1 MEMIIIE
8 QKSITIRDVAKKAG
22 VSVGTVSR
30 AFNNYSDISEK
41 TRNAILAISE
51 ELGYKPNMGGK
62 SSAVNRNYRIGMLI
76 EDYDNGGILNPI
88 VFETL
93 MAFKNTATRQGYETI
108 ILSTTTD
115 MQKSQNLTKLF
126 NEKNLDGAFIMG
138 IKLSD
143 DYYHQ
148 LSNIEY
154 PCVVFDINVKNSKTS
169 CVGVDNTKGAF
180 MAVEHL
186 IKLGHKKIA
195 FINGHMDAFVSY
207 ERLDGYYLALNRY
220 GITIDEDLIIHSDFT
235 SKGGEIAAEK
245 LLSLGKDFTAV
256 FCASDLMAVGA
267 IQTFDSLGISIP
279 DKVSVIGFDDINIGQ
294 YISPKLTT
302 IRQDREKIGESAANV
317 LVNLI
322 NGQSFDRIVIMPE
335 LIIREST
342 RELE

>member
-1 MEMIIIE
+1 ME
-8 QKSITIRDVAKKAG
+8 QKPVTIRDVAKKAG

-41 TRNAILAISE
+41 TRNSIFAVAE
-51 ELGYKPNMGGK
+51 ELGYKPNMASK
-62 SSAVNRNYRIGMLI
+62 NSENNKNFRLAMLI

-93 MAFKNTATRQGYETI
+93 MSFKNTATRHGYETI

-115 MQKSQNLTKLF
+115 MQKTQDLSKVF

-138 IKLSD
+138 IKMSD
-143 DYYHQ
+143 DYFKQ
-148 LSNIEY
+148 LSHIEY
-154 PCVVFDINVKNSKTS
+154 PSVLFDISVKNPKTS

-180 MAVEHL
+180 LAVEHL
-186 IKLGHKKIA
+186 INLGHKKIA
-195 FINGHMDAFVSY
+195 FINGHRDAFVSY

-220 GITIDEDLIIHSDFT
+220 GIAIDEDLIINSDFT

-245 LLSLGKDFTAV
+245 LIDTGKDFTAV

-267 IQTFDSLGISIP
+267 IETFERLELSVPEEI
-279 DKVSVIGFDDINIGQ
+279 SVIGFDDISIGQ
-294 YISPKLTT
+294 YITPKLTT
-302 IRQDREKIGESAANV
+302 IRQDREKIGESAAN
-317 LVNLI
+317 LLINLI
-322 NGQSFDRIVIMPE
+322 NGQSFDRVVVSPE

-342 RELE
+342 KEQV